1 MTAAATSGPPSRVRL
16 WVMGA
21 RPRTLGA
28 SVIPVAVGAAAS
40 GHVVVLST
48 ALAALVALALQVGVN
63 YANDYF
69 DGVRGIDAERAGPV
83 RLTGSRLVA
92 PAAVARAAALALGV
106 AAVAGAVLALTT
118 QPVLLAGGALA
129 LVAAVL
135 YSGGNRP
142 YASLG
147 LGEVAV
153 LLFFGP
159 VAVCGTA
166 LANAGHIP
174 VAAVWA
180 SATPG
185 LLSTA
190 LLVVNNLRD
199 LGSDAV
205 AGKRTL
211 AVRLGERNTRV
222 LFLLMITGGLGVPV
236 AGVIAGGLHRDALLV
251 LVALPLAIRPV
262 RLVLRGRGRAVASA
276 LGATARLLIASG
288 VLLTVGVAVR

>member
-1 MTAAATSGPPSRVRL
+1 MTAAATSGAPSRARV

-48 ALAALVALALQVGVN
+48 ALAAVVALALQVGVN

-69 DGVRGIDAERAGPV
+69 DGVRGIDAERVGPV

-129 LVAAVL
+129 LVAAAL

-199 LGSDAV
+199 RAGDER

-262 RLVLRGRGRAVASA
+262 RLVLRGRGSAVASA

-288 VLLTVGVAVR
+288 VLLTVGVALR